1 MCAPPIRR
9 GMARASRF
17 RRPPEWG
24 VDPVPPAARQLRAID
39 LFVLW
44 SSLGVGLL
52 VLAAGTLLIGFRI
65 DTETGP
71 VFVGFGLTLWES
83 IWISIAGSVVGSL
96 MLAGAAHHGS
106 RAGVPTMVSLRPVLG
121 RIGSY
126 APTALNVFQLLGWAA
141 FELLVMGIASS
152 VILTGG
158 VDPFVV
164 AVFVP
169 VFGVVVLALALGGP
183 LAVVRQWLKKFAIWL
198 VYLSTA
204 LIAIGLAVRGVD
216 LGARPVSSAFAP
228 PWSYLLAL
236 DLVIVMPIS
245 WWPLVAD
252 YNRFA
257 RRARDSAIGTTVG
270 YAAANTAFY
279 VLGAALAVLGLMW
292 GLDFLG
298 AIGLLGL
305 GFLPVFFILIDE
317 TDNAFANVYSTAVSM
332 QNLAPKRRQ
341 FWFLVAATVIAT
353 AGALSLLWLGQGLG
367 GHYELFLIAIGGMFV
382 PLLGVV
388 ITDALLLRRG
398 SYRQEEFVD
407 AAPRVRWSSV
417 LSWACGAILYFSVY
431 LQLIPWF
438 PPVGATLPSFALAA
452 GLHVVFAK
460 AETAWTRRAALSR
473 GAT

>member
-1 MCAPPIRR
+1 
-9 GMARASRF
+9 MARAPAI

-24 VDPVPPAARQLRAID
+24 VEPVAPEARQLRAID
-39 LFVLW
+39 IFVLW

-52 VLAAGTLLIGFRI
+52 VLAAGTLL
-65 DTETGP
+65 
-71 VFVGFGLTLWES
+71 VLVFGLTVAES
-83 IWISIAGSVVGSL
+83 LLISVVGSVIGSL

-126 APTALNVFQLLGWAA
+126 APTALNVLQLLGWTA

-152 VILTGG
+152 ILVTGRF
-158 VDPFVV
+158 DPLV
-164 AVFVP
+164 AAALVP
-169 VFGVVVLALALGGP
+169 AYGVVVGLLAIGGP

-204 LIAIGLAVRGVD
+204 LIGIGLAVRGVD
-216 LGARPVSSAFAP
+216 WGSRPVPAAFVP

-257 RRARDSAIGTTVG
+257 ARARDSATGTILG
-270 YAAANTAFY
+270 YSIANTTFY
-279 VLGAALAVLGLMW
+279 VLGAALAVFGLSQ
-292 GLDFLG
+292 GLDFIG

-305 GFLPVFFILIDE
+305 SFLPVFFILLDE

-332 QNLAPKRRQ
+332 QNLAPRRRQ
-341 FWFLVAATVIAT
+341 LWFILAATVIGA
-353 AGALSLLWLGQGLG
+353 AGAFLLLWRGQGIG
-367 GHYELFLIAIGGMFV
+367 GDYELFLIAIGGMFV

-388 ITDALLLRRG
+388 IADSLLIRRAA
-398 SYRQEEFVD
+398 YRPEEFFVEV
-407 AAPRVRWSSV
+407 PRVRWSSI
-417 LSWACGAILYFSVY
+417 LSWTCGAFLYFAVY
-431 LQLIPWF
+431 FQRVPGF
-438 PPVGATLPSFALAA
+438 PAVGATLPAFALAA
-452 GLHVVFAK
+452 GLHLILAR
-460 AETAWTRRAALSR
+460 AETAWSRRAMISR
-473 GAT
+473 GST